1 MVTFEEDDRLQ
12 ALEEQKRQAILAEDF
27 ELAAQLRD
35 EISRVRRPNYSL

>member
-27 ELAAQLRD
+27 ELCAQLRD
-35 EISRVRRPNYSL
+35 EISRVRRPNIIL